1 MCSSNDVLSENIYI
15 VGCFLDEMINFEKK
29 IFGQQLVTKLLPH
42 IGLVW
47 ENRVTLGDFLK
58 NRDAVFK
65 RRNCF
70 SDADRILTKVF

>member
-1 MCSSNDVLSENIYI
+1 
-15 VGCFLDEMINFEKK
+15 MINFEKK

-58 NRDAVFK
+58 NRDQTFGVKSIFQKIQASFQK
-65 RRNCF
+65 ESKQKYLF
-70 SDADRILTKVF
+70 